1 MNAHLI
7 FIFFFLT
14 SLLQVGLTDS
24 VWTGPEGGTIT
35 VSCLFHLPAEKKLF
49 CRKSCGDGNVLIETD
64 GVRAQSGRY
73 SIEYEEGVFLQSH
86 TFINVTIKQLRKS
99 DSGNYTCGLKK
110 TVRIDST
117 KSFEIIVT
125 DASPSSTPNWTVE
138 PSPTSFPAATAP
150 TSNSPE
156 PSEQSSA
163 LQKITAALL
172 TVSFIITLSVTV
184 MAFCRNRTNKPT
196 ECPEAPGEDEVEREY
211 EEVGDGRVNSS
222 SSEEQFQLYS
232 LAQSCNT
239 TRLKTTPSHA
249 PTLRWTLTSVT
260 HSTAP
265 PIDMFTL

>member
-1 MNAHLI
+1 MSHL
-7 FIFFFLT
+7 LT
-14 SLLQVGLTDS
+14 WRSVDVSASLLQVGLTDS

-125 DASPSSTPNWTVE
+125 D
-138 PSPTSFPAATAP
+138 AATAP

>member
-14 SLLQVGLTDS
+14 SLLQDGLTDS
-24 VWTGPEGGTIT
+24 VYTGPEGGTIT
-35 VSCLFHLPAEKKLF
+35 VSCLFRLSAEKKLF

-64 GVRAQSGRY
+64 SVRAQSGRY
-73 SIEYEEGVFLQSH
+73 SIEYEEGVFLTSP
-86 TFINVTIKQLRKS
+86 TFVNVTIKQLRKS
-99 DSGNYTCGLKK
+99 DSGNYTCGLKR

-117 KSFEIIVT
+117 KRVEIIVT
-125 DASPSSTPNWTVE
+125 D
-138 PSPTSFPAATAP
+138 AP

-163 LQKITAALL
+163 LQITAVLL
-172 TVSFIITLSVTV
+172 TVSFIIITLSVTV
-184 MAFCRNRTNKPT
+184 MVFCRNRTSKQT

-232 LAQSCNT
+232 LVQYNETKQTGSD
-239 TRLKTTPSHA
+239 L
-249 PTLRWTLTSVT
+249 
-260 HSTAP
+260 
-265 PIDMFTL
+265 

>member
-14 SLLQVGLTDS
+14 SLLQDGLTDS
-24 VWTGPEGGTIT
+24 VYTGPEGGTIT
-35 VSCLFHLPAEKKLF
+35 VSCLFRLSAEKKLF

-64 GVRAQSGRY
+64 SVRAQSGRY
-73 SIEYEEGVFLQSH
+73 SIEYEEGVFLTSP
-86 TFINVTIKQLRKS
+86 TFVNVTIKQLRKS
-99 DSGNYTCGLKK
+99 DSGNYTCGLKR

-117 KSFEIIVT
+117 KRVEIIVT
-125 DASPSSTPNWTVE
+125 DEE

-163 LQKITAALL
+163 LQITAVLL
-172 TVSFIITLSVTV
+172 TVSFIIITLSVTV
-184 MAFCRNRTNKPT
+184 MVFCRNRTSKQT

-232 LAQSCNT
+232 LVQYNETKQTGSD
-239 TRLKTTPSHA
+239 L
-249 PTLRWTLTSVT
+249 
-260 HSTAP
+260 
-265 PIDMFTL
+265 